1 MSQKVMAVCLGG
13 ALALA
18 WRVAAAQDLPPA
30 VVPPS
35 GTATT
40 AEPTPPTPNRPEAV
54 PPTPDAPSGR
64 AVTFGGYIE
73 AFYSYNFNRPSS
85 GVNALRYYD
94 RRHDLLSLQNVVLSA
109 DWALGPVYGRV
120 ALQTGVITE
129 TIGTPDGSART
140 LETDLL
146 WRIMQE
152 ATVAWRTPLGLGV
165 TIDAGLYVAPFTIED
180 LSVHENWNWS
190 SSNLFAVSPTQMA
203 GARVTVPLDCR
214 HELTLGVY
222 NGWDQITDD
231 RTPGKTGIL
240 TWFWADR
247 PAGEGCRENDEE
259 DLETMAY
266 ASVQYGL
273 GAERTIGAA
282 EGPGLR
288 HVLDAWAHVP
298 LGERV
303 TVSGNFFGA
312 FENTR
317 FGDDYFT
324 GLALY
329 ARAKLTPWLF
339 AAVRADA
346 VYEQIPEGA
355 AGMVLDGAS
364 VVGSGTVTL
373 DARPHSNLSMRLEY
387 RHDESDGTVFHRG
400 DVAQTMAGAYIANA
414 RGQDTLLLG
423 MTTWYP

>member
-1 MSQKVMAVCLGG
+1 MDDALRGTTWVWVCG
-13 ALALA
+13 AIALSTGLA
-18 WRVAAAQDLPPA
+18 RGQDPPA
-30 VVPPS
+30 PPM
-35 GTATT
+35 
-40 AEPTPPTPNRPEAV
+40 PNRPEAV
-54 PPTPDAPSGR
+54 PPTAGATGR
-64 AVTFGGYIE
+64 SVTFGGYIE

-85 GVNALRYYD
+85 GLNELRFYD

-109 DWALGPVYGRV
+109 DWALGPVRGRV

-140 LETDLL
+140 LESDLL
-146 WRIMQE
+146 WRVVQE
-152 ATVAWRTPLGLGV
+152 ATAAWRTPLGLGV

-190 SSNLFAVSPTQMA
+190 TSTLFALSPTQVA
-203 GARVTVPLDCR
+203 GARVTVPLGCR
-214 HELTLGVY
+214 HELTLGVF

-247 PAGEGCRENDEE
+247 PAGEGCRDNDQE
-259 DLETMAY
+259 DLETMRY

-273 GAERTIGAA
+273 GVERNAGAV
-282 EGPGLR
+282 EGPAVR
-288 HVLDAWAHVP
+288 QVVDAWAHWP

-303 TVSGNFFGA
+303 SVSGNFFGA
-312 FENTR
+312 YERTR
-317 FGDDYFT
+317 LGDDYFA

-329 ARAKLTPWLF
+329 ARARLTRWLY
-339 AAVRADA
+339 AAARADA
-346 VYEQIPEGA
+346 VYERVPDGA
-355 AGMVLDGAS
+355 SGMVLHGAS

-373 DARPHSNLSMRLEY
+373 DARPHPNVSMRLEY
-387 RHDESDGTVFHRG
+387 RHDESDGALFHRG
-400 DVAQTMAGAYIANA
+400 AVLQTTDGAWIANA
-414 RGQDTLLLG
+414 RAQDTLLLG

>member
-1 MSQKVMAVCLGG
+1 LDDALRGTTWVWVCG
-13 ALALA
+13 AIALSTGLAHG
-18 WRVAAAQDLPPA
+18 QDAPAPPM
-30 VVPPS
+30 
-35 GTATT
+35 
-40 AEPTPPTPNRPEAV
+40 PNRPEAV
-54 PPTPDAPSGR
+54 PPTVGAAGR
-64 AVTFGGYIE
+64 SVSFGGYIE

-85 GVNALRYYD
+85 GLNELRFYD

-109 DWALGPVYGRV
+109 DWALGPVHGRV

-140 LETDLL
+140 LESDLL
-146 WRIMQE
+146 WRLVQE
-152 ATVAWRTPLGLGV
+152 ATAAWRTPLGLGV

-190 SSNLFAVSPTQMA
+190 NSTLFALSPTQVA
-203 GARVTVPLDCR
+203 GARVTVPLGCR
-214 HELTLGVY
+214 HELTLGVF

-247 PAGEGCRENDEE
+247 PAGEGCRDNDQEA
-259 DLETMAY
+259 LETMRY

-273 GAERTIGAA
+273 GVERSEGAV
-282 EGPGLR
+282 EGPAVR
-288 HVLDAWAHVP
+288 QVVDAWAHWP

-303 TVSGNFFGA
+303 SVSGNFFGA
-312 FENTR
+312 YERTR
-317 FGDDYFT
+317 LGDDYFA

-329 ARAKLTPWLF
+329 ARARLTRWLY
-339 AAVRADA
+339 AAARADA
-346 VYEQIPEGA
+346 VYERVPGGA
-355 AGMVLDGAS
+355 SGMVLHGAS

-373 DARPHSNLSMRLEY
+373 DARPHPNVSMRLEY
-387 RHDESDGTVFHRG
+387 RHDESDGALFHRG
-400 DVAQTMAGAYIANA
+400 TVLQTMDGAWIANA